1 MKISVKKSV
10 TSIFDVARCETC
22 NLKFET
28 IAILDTH
35 MKVYHGESDHT
46 RIERRMKMAAS
57 AIKNSSDLRVKD
69 IATKLSKVYNC
80 TECGEYFSTYDEQRS
95 HEAIAHEERGTKRAI
110 EEAEIVEEHVID
122 SSEEFTRETYPYIED
137 GKDDEEADGITF
149 KGKSR
154 KYIGAYNRLREK
166 MVQGAEFI
174 VNGIELKIK
183 NTPKNKPM
191 KVEVKSKEGELGKA
205 QIQMYNPGKK
215 GATLLVT
222 KSSGEG
228 FDVVKTIADVFIEF
242 CFNVHLKDL
251 IKGEEEM
258 KQYI

>member
-1 MKISVKKSV
+1 
-10 TSIFDVARCETC
+10 
-22 NLKFET
+22 
-28 IAILDTH
+28 
-35 MKVYHGESDHT
+35 
-46 RIERRMKMAAS
+46 
-57 AIKNSSDLRVKD
+57 
-69 IATKLSKVYNC
+69 
-80 TECGEYFSTYDEQRS
+80 
-95 HEAIAHEERGTKRAI
+95 
-110 EEAEIVEEHVID
+110 
-122 SSEEFTRETYPYIED
+122 
-137 GKDDEEADGITF
+137 
-149 KGKSR
+149 
-154 KYIGAYNRLREK
+154 

-228 FDVVKTIADVFIEF
+228 FDVVKTIADVFIEMF
-242 CFNVHLKDL
+242 LNVHLKGL

-258 KQYI
+258 KQYIRSENKCKGTDSFKCDKCEKSFSTKHGLSIHLAWHTKKAPSRKQDSQNTISTNTVDTSFIEN